1 MVTQDDQLIFRC
13 FECKKNYQ
21 KDFNKDLI
29 NRFGNTYEFC
39 NKDINRFILLLR
51 KGIYPYEYIDSWE
64 RFDETSFLD
73 KVASYSSLNMEG
85 ITSVDYRHAKRVYKE
100 FKFKNLG
107 DLYVRSDTLLLA
119 DVFENLRNKCIEIY
133 ELNPAHFL
141 SAPGLAWQACLKN
154 TEVKLEL
161 LTDID
166 MLFMVE
172 KGIRAGIC
180 QAVHRFAKAN
190 NEYMKSYHK
199 NIESLYLLYLD
210 VNNLYGWVMSQK
222 LPVNGFEWVKKLSKF
237 DERFIKN
244 MMKTVI
250 RDIFLKLMLSIQK
263 ICLVFIAIYHFYLK
277 ERKSKNVISLFA
289 TFMTKSCTK
298 SWLNTKKVHI
308 INMHGLI
315 KSMIETI
322 P

>member
-1 MVTQDDQLIFRC
+1 M
-13 FECKKNYQ
+13 
-21 KDFNKDLI
+21 
-29 NRFGNTYEFC
+29 
-39 NKDINRFILLLR
+39 
-51 KGIYPYEYIDSWE
+51 P
-64 RFDETSFLD
+64 D
-73 KVASYSSLNMEG
+73 KEAFYSSLNMKS

-244 MMKTVI
+244 YDENSDKGY
-250 RDIFLKLMLSIQK
+250 FLEVVVKYPKNLFGLHSD
-263 ICLVFIAIYHFYLK
+263 LPFLP
-277 ERKSKNVISLFA
+277 ERKKIGKCNQLACNFHDKKNYVVHIKALKQA
-289 TFMTKSCTK
+289 
-298 SWLNTKKVHI
+298 LNHGLILKKVHRVI
-308 INMHGLI
+308 EFNKKAWLKPYIDINTELRKEAKNDFENDFFKLI
-315 KSMIETI
+315 NNGKMEKQWKM
-322 P
+322 